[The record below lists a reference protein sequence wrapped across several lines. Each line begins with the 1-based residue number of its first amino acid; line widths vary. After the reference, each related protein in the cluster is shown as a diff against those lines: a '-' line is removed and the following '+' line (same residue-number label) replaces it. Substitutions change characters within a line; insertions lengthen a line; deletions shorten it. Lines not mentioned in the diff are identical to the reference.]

1 MARQTFVALRGYET
15 ALDTNKLSFLY
26 FVGTGE
32 ETPPGMQLDL
42 VTPPPQPSS
51 HLAYSSCGARR
62 MASALRSLI
71 KP

>member
-15 ALDTNKLSFLY
+15 ALDTSKLSFLY

-42 VTPPPQPSS
+42 VTPPPPPSP
-51 HLAYSSCGARR
+51 ARTWR
-62 MASALRSLI
+62 TVVVEQGGWRVLSAA
-71 KP
+71 

>member
-42 VTPPPQPSS
+42 VTHPPPPPSP
-51 HLAYSSCGARR
+51 ARTWR
-62 MASALRSLI
+62 TVVVEQGGWRVLSAA
-71 KP
+71 

>member
-42 VTPPPQPSS
+42 VTPPPPHPAQ
-51 HLAYSSCGARR
+51 LALGVQ
-62 MASALRSLI
+62 
-71 KP
+71 